1 MRQAWRFLNTGPCD
15 AASNMAIDEALLL
28 THEAGVT
35 PPILRVY
42 AWDTPTISVGYA
54 QKTDQEINL
63 SACRQHGVG
72 IIRRPTG
79 GRAVLHDQ
87 EVTYSL
93 ILPTTLFQGTDTL
106 TEHYRRI
113 GLALTAALQQVGLPV
128 QLARG
133 RRRQS
138 AARLPA
144 SPACFSALARY
155 EISAAGK
162 KIVGSA
168 QKRLRNSL
176 LQHGSIPL
184 ELDRRRL
191 FQCLRTTS
199 AYQADL
205 IQEAYATM
213 TAINEIA
220 LSPISP
226 SAIHHALQNE
236 LAAAFDIEFIH
247 DTLQAAEQRL
257 ATELRTTKYATRTW
271 NYTGAA
277 AWRRNMPPAPS
288 IPTAFRRAQVSL
300 PEVSG

>member
-1 MRQAWRFLNTGPCD
+1 MQQAWRFLNTGPCD

-28 THEAGVT
+28 AHEAGAT

-42 AWDTPTISVGYA
+42 GWNAPTISLGYA
-54 QKTDQEINL
+54 QKTAQEVNL
-63 SACRQHGVG
+63 STCRQRGVG

-93 ILPTTLFQGTDTL
+93 ILPTALFPETDTL

-113 GLALTAALQQVGLPV
+113 GLALSAALQQLGLPV
-128 QLARG
+128 HLERG

-155 EISAAGK
+155 EISVAGK

-184 ELDRRRL
+184 ELDRARL
-191 FQCLRTTS
+191 FQCLQTAAEHQT
-199 AYQADL
+199 DL

-213 TAINEIA
+213 TAVNEVA
-220 LSPISP
+220 TSPIST
-226 SAIHHALQNE
+226 STIHRALQNE

-257 ATELRTTKYATRTW
+257 ATELRNTKYATQSW

-277 AWRRNMPPAPS
+277 AWRRSMTNEM
-288 IPTAFRRAQVSL
+288 IPTHLA
-300 PEVSG
+300 